1 MGAWEY
7 GRLERSESG
16 VWVPQGDTRNNEINA
31 TDVCISLGYSS
42 GAQILGNGVSPLPGD
57 AIFEASFAPD
67 RFDHTVLMCANPS
80 GAAPWC

>member
-16 VWVPQGDTRNNEINA
+16 VWVPQADTRSNEINA

-42 GAQILGNGVSPLPGD
+42 GARMLGNGVSPLPGD
-57 AIFEASFAPD
+57 AIFDATFAPN
-67 RFDHTVLMCANPS
+67 RFDHTVVMCANPS